1 GAGRL
6 HGPPRAPAAAPG
18 VSRRRPGVRYRRGD
32 RRPLHEQR
40 RPLPERLRHPLAV
53 PQPQGGAG
61 LRARPR
67 AARDAGLARRAH
79 ARYRAGGKPRRRP
92 GGDRRAPDASHRTP
106 LRLHGRRTR
115 GGPAPS
121 ERTAPPHHP
130 PRPRRRRARAGDG
143 PPDAR
148 LPAAL
153 SGQRED
159 DMPHRAG
166 LAAIVGR
173 PNVGK
178 STLLN
183 ALVGTKVA
191 IVTPKPQTTRNRIV
205 GIRTLPEAQI
215 AFLDTPGLHEARSL
229 LNRRMVDVAQQ
240 TLGEADVVLLVVD
253 ATTGVSPA
261 DRELAARL
269 AGLRATS
276 MAVLNKR
283 DRVRPPALL
292 PAMAALGECLPGRDV
307 FPTSARTGEQVDA
320 VLAAVVAAL
329 PAGPRLY
336 PEDEYTTETERFLVQ
351 ETIREQLF
359 LQTEEEV
366 PYGTAVEAEEFAEQP
381 APNLLVVRAT

>member
-1 GAGRL
+1 
-6 HGPPRAPAAAPG
+6 
-18 VSRRRPGVRYRRGD
+18 SRRRPGVRYRRGD
-32 RRPLHEQR
+32 RRPLPEQR

-79 ARYRAGGKPRRRP
+79 ARYRAGGEPRRRP

-106 LRLHGRRTR
+106 LRLHGRRTG
-115 GGPAPS
+115 GGPARS
-121 ERTAPPHHP
+121 ERTARPHHP
-130 PRPRRRRARAGDG
+130 PRPGRRRARAGDG

-229 LNRRMVDVAQQ
+229 LNRRMVEVARQA
-240 TLGEADVVLLVVD
+240 LGEAAVVLLVLD
-253 ATTGVSPA
+253 AATGVTPA
-261 DRELAARL
+261 DRELAAWL
-269 AGLRATS
+269 AGMRPTTV
-276 MAVLNKR
+276 AVLNKR
-283 DRVRPPALL
+283 DRVRPSAVLPMMATLGELL
-292 PAMAALGECLPGRDV
+292 PGAEIVPA
-307 FPTSARTGEQVDA
+307 SARTGEGIP
-320 VLAAVVAAL
+320 VV
-329 PAGPRLY
+329 
-336 PEDEYTTETERFLVQ
+336 
-351 ETIREQLF
+351 
-359 LQTEEEV
+359 
-366 PYGTAVEAEEFAEQP
+366 
-381 APNLLVVRAT
+381 